1 MTTIETDDA
10 RDLAEVRASLSH
22 MRLFPPEYDPT
33 FERLTGGVSSDIWKV
48 STPRG
53 PICVK
58 RALPQLR
65 VAQVWRA
72 PVGRNAAE
80 YDWMEAA
87 GRIVPDAVP
96 RLLGH
101 DSDAGLF
108 AMDYLA
114 PDDHPVWKNLL
125 RDGIAEPSTARDV
138 AERLVAIHAGTANDD
153 DDVAARFAHDDTF
166 HAIRLEPYL
175 EATARVHPDLAEALH
190 ALVATTA
197 ATRHV
202 LIHGDVSPKNI
213 LIGPN
218 GPVFLDAECACYGDP
233 AFDLAFCL
241 NHLLLKCLWTP
252 SARPG
257 FRACFAALA
266 SAYLDRVTWEPA
278 AGIAART
285 AQLLPGLLL
294 ARVDGKSPVEYLTD
308 EADKNR
314 VRRVAGRLLRSPV
327 ERLNDIDA
335 AWAAELET

>member
-1 MTTIETDDA
+1 MTTTETDDTP
-10 RDLAEVRASLSH
+10 DLADVRAALGR
-22 MRLFPPEYDPT
+22 MGLIPPGSDPM
-33 FERLTGGVSSDIWKV
+33 FARLTGGVSSDIWQV
-48 STPRG
+48 ATPERTF
-53 PICVK
+53 CVK

-101 DSDAGLF
+101 DPDAGLF
-108 AMDYLA
+108 AMAYLA
-114 PDDHPVWKNLL
+114 PDDHPVWKQLL
-125 RDGIAEPSTARDV
+125 RDGVAEPDTARAV
-138 AERLVAIHAGTANDD
+138 AERLVAIHAGTADD
-153 DDVAARFAHDDTF
+153 GDVAARFAHDDTF

-175 EATARVHPDLAEALH
+175 EATARAHPALAEPLL
-190 ALVATTA
+190 ALVAATA
-197 ATRHV
+197 ATRRA

-213 LIGPN
+213 LIGPH

-252 SARPG
+252 SATPG

-278 AGIAART
+278 AEIEART
-285 AQLLPGLLL
+285 ARLLPGLLL

-314 VRRVAGRLLRSPV
+314 VRRVADRLLRSPV
-327 ERLNDIDA
+327 GRLHDIDA

>member
-1 MTTIETDDA
+1 MTSTEIDDTRA
-10 RDLAEVRASLSH
+10 LDEVRAALEH
-22 MRLFPPEYDPT
+22 LGLVPPGSEPV

-48 STPRG
+48 EAPQGT
-53 PICVK
+53 ICVK

-80 YDWMEAA
+80 YDWMETA

-101 DSDAGLF
+101 DPDAGLF
-108 AMDYLA
+108 AMAYLA
-114 PDDHPVWKNLL
+114 PDDHPVWKQRLH
-125 RDGIAEPSTARDV
+125 DGVAEPETARAV
-138 AERLVAIHAGTANDD
+138 AERLVAIHAGTANDGE
-153 DDVAARFAHDDTF
+153 VATRFAHDDTF

-175 EATARVHPDLAEALH
+175 EATARAHPDLAEPLL

-197 ATRHV
+197 ATRRA

-252 SARPG
+252 SASPG
-257 FRACFAALA
+257 FHACFTAMA

-278 AGIAART
+278 AEVEART
-285 AQLLPGLLL
+285 AHLLPGLLL

-308 EADKNR
+308 EADKDR
-314 VRRVAGRLLRSPV
+314 VRRVARRLLLSPV
-327 ERLNDIDA
+327 QRLNDIDA